1 MELNN
6 ISNTLIIS
14 GSEKGCDMIEDLLK
28 NTLGATSFFSTRNG
42 SEARRMLIEDNFD
55 IIIVNTPLIDEF
67 GHELALYASSNTMS
81 GIILIVKSD
90 IYDDVCDKVEDY
102 GVVVLSKPLGR
113 QSFYSAVKLVSATQK
128 RLHILEKENMKL
140 QKKIEEI
147 RLVDRAKCAL
157 IQYLKMTE
165 SQAHRYIEKQA
176 MDTRKTKSVIA
187 KDILNT
193 YDS

>member
-6 ISNTLIIS
+6 TSNALIIS
-14 GSEKGCDMIEDLLK
+14 GSEKGSDIIEDILK
-28 NTLGATSFFSTRNG
+28 NTLGTTRLFSTKNG
-42 SEARRMLIEDNFD
+42 SEARRMLIEDSFD
-55 IIIVNTPLIDEF
+55 IIIVNTPLTDEF

-102 GVVVLSKPLGR
+102 GIVVLSKPLGR
-113 QSFYSAVKLVSATQK
+113 QSFYSAVKLVFATQK

-157 IQYLKMTE
+157 IQYLNMTE
-165 SQAHRYIEKQA
+165 ATAHRYIEKQA
-176 MDTRKTKSVIA
+176 MDTRRTKSAIA